1 MSVHHSEAL
10 TLRTYPYSESH
21 KIVVFLT
28 KNFGKVRGV
37 AHGAEKP
44 KSRFTGGLEPLT
56 HVRLTF
62 SRKEHRELAIIKN
75 CEIVEA
81 FPVYQFSWEVNLHC
95 SYFAELLVEFSK
107 EEENSELLF
116 RLSLAVLKASQELP
130 IDLLA
135 RYFELWILRLEG
147 VLPPLD
153 QRLSPELAL
162 KVSGMMKLQA
172 TELERVELSSQECK
186 RLEDLCSELVEYHLE
201 KRLRTRKFLKEH
213 L

>member
-1 MSVHHSEAL
+1 MSVHQSEAL

-28 KNFGKVRGV
+28 RNFGKVRGV
-37 AHGAEKP
+37 AHGAQKP
-44 KSRFTGGLEPLT
+44 KSRFTGSLEPLT
-56 HVRLTF
+56 HVRITF
-62 SRKEHRELAIIKN
+62 SRKEHRELAVIKS

-81 FPVYQFSWEVNLHC
+81 FPAYQSNWEVNLHF

-107 EEENSELLF
+107 EEEESDLLF
-116 RLSLAVLKASQELP
+116 RLSLAVLRASQELP

-147 VLPPLD
+147 VLPPLE

-172 TELERVELSSQECK
+172 TELETVELSPEECK
-186 RLEDLCSELVEYHLE
+186 RLESLCSELVECHLE
-201 KRLRTRKFLKEH
+201 KRLKARKLLQE
-213 L
+213 LL

>member
-1 MSVHHSEAL
+1 MSVHQSEAL

-21 KIVVFLT
+21 KIAVFLT
-28 KNFGKVRGV
+28 RDFGKVRGV
-37 AHGAEKP
+37 AHGAIKP
-44 KSRFTGGLEPLT
+44 RSRFSGSLEPLT
-56 HVRLTF
+56 HIRLTF
-62 SRKEHRELAIIKN
+62 SRKEHRELAVIKN

-81 FPVYQFSWEVNLHC
+81 FPAYQLSWEVNLYF

-107 EEENSELLF
+107 EEEASELLF

-153 QRLSPELAL
+153 QKLSPELAL
-162 KVSGMMKLQA
+162 KVSGMMKLQV
-172 TELERVELSSQECK
+172 TELETVELSPEECK
-186 RLEDLCSELVEYHLE
+186 RLESLCSELVEYHLE
-201 KRLRTRKFLKEH
+201 KRLKTRKFLRE
-213 L
+213 LL

>member
-1 MSVHHSEAL
+1 MSVHQSEAL

-21 KIVVFLT
+21 KIAVFLT
-28 KNFGKVRGV
+28 RDFGKVRGV
-37 AHGAEKP
+37 AHGAIKP
-44 KSRFTGGLEPLT
+44 RSRFSGSLEPLT
-56 HVRLTF
+56 HIRLTF
-62 SRKEHRELAIIKN
+62 SRKEHRELAVIKN

-81 FPVYQFSWEVNLHC
+81 FPAYQLSWEVNLYF

-107 EEENSELLF
+107 EEEASELLF

-153 QRLSPELAL
+153 QKLSPELAL

-172 TELERVELSSQECK
+172 TELETVELSPEECK
-186 RLEDLCSELVEYHLE
+186 RLESLCSELVEYHLE
-201 KRLRTRKFLKEH
+201 KRLKTRKFLRE
-213 L
+213 LL

>member
-1 MSVHHSEAL
+1 MSVHQSEAL

-21 KIVVFLT
+21 KIAVFLT
-28 KNFGKVRGV
+28 RDFGKVRGV
-37 AHGAEKP
+37 AHGAIKP
-44 KSRFTGGLEPLT
+44 RSRFSGSLEPLT
-56 HVRLTF
+56 HIRLTF
-62 SRKEHRELAIIKN
+62 SHKEHRELAVIKN

-81 FPVYQFSWEVNLHC
+81 FPAYQLSWEVNLYF

-107 EEENSELLF
+107 EEEASELLF

-153 QRLSPELAL
+153 QKLSPELAL

-172 TELERVELSSQECK
+172 TELETVELSPEECK
-186 RLEDLCSELVEYHLE
+186 RLESLCSELVEYHLE
-201 KRLRTRKFLKEH
+201 KRLKTRKFLRE
-213 L
+213 LL